1 MTDPVEIPPP
11 RHPETP
17 APVPRPETL
26 PDPMETL
33 QAVQQLHDAGF
44 SEDQHAALTTVLLR
58 VLALWTQQATR
69 SDLHTA
75 VHAREQRLAQQLD
88 TLRRAVVQQAE
99 TLREEV
105 PRAAAQQ
112 ADTLATTRAASA
124 RRRELPSW
132 PILALL
138 GLTCVGVLLL
148 VLVRVL
154 GWESHG
160 CGAAGGTC
168 GAVCRPPC
176 LDARQWSA
184 ARVAGTGV
192 LVCIVAMN
200 ACNFAMPS
208 ASSVVISYIA

>member
-1 MTDPVEIPPP
+1 M
-11 RHPETP
+11 
-17 APVPRPETL
+17 
-26 PDPMETL
+26 
-33 QAVQQLHDAGF
+33 
-44 SEDQHAALTTVLLR
+44 LLR

-99 TLREEV
+99 ALREEV

-112 ADTLATTRAASA
+112 AETLATTRAASA

-138 GLTCVGVLLL
+138 GLTCAGVLLL

-154 GWESHG
+154 GWESSRVWRGRRHVRSG
-160 CGAAGGTC
+160 LPAALP
-168 GAVCRPPC
+168 RR
-176 LDARQWSA
+176 ARQWSA

-192 LVCIVAMN
+192 LVCIVARN